1 MKNKYN
7 FSQVAAI
14 YCAEL
19 GIDYPQMEDYLKGIF
34 SDLSV
39 NDYETEIRVKTNTV
53 LKENRSEFFPDFYE

>member
-19 GIDYPQMEDYLKGIF
+19 EIDALEEMEQYLKGIF
-34 SDLSV
+34 SDLLT
-39 NDYETEIRVKTNTV
+39 DKEEDIIKMKTRN
-53 LKENRSEFFPDFYE
+53 KENRSEYFPDFYN

>member
-19 GIDYPQMEDYLKGIF
+19 EIDYPNMEDYLKGIF

-39 NDYETEIRVKTNTV
+39 ENYETEIKKKTKT
-53 LKENRSEFFPDFYE
+53 KINRFEYFPDLY